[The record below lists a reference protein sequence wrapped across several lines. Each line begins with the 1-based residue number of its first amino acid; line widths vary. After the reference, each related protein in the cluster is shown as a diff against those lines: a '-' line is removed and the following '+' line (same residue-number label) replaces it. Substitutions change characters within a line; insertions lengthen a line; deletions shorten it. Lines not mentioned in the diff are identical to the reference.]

1 MNDRVEQPSKKSV
14 QQPVPAGGS
23 RIAKEN
29 CVLRR
34 GMTYLVLL
42 TAVIGGTALAQKT
55 PQDKAE
61 NNRKQ
66 AEALRKEAVDDYH
79 QSEEF
84 LGKMKKLLKDAKEAE
99 KRAADDRE
107 QAKKLKDEP
116 QLATALNNQAA
127 AVDLEV
133 KAFNH
138 RAGDAREKADSL
150 LAEARAAWQKSQ
162 AFEETPCPGNKPYCA
177 PEPTHPVKK

>member
-1 MNDRVEQPSKKSV
+1 MNDRVKQPSKKSV
-14 QQPVPAGGS
+14 KQPVPAGGS

-42 TAVIGGTALAQKT
+42 TAVLAGTALAQKT
-55 PQDKAE
+55 PQDKAA

-84 LGKMKKLLKDAKEAE
+84 LRKMKDLLKDAKDVE
-99 KRAADDRE
+99 KKAADDRD
-107 QAKKLKDEP
+107 QAKKLKDQP
-116 QLATALNNQAA
+116 QLVA
-127 AVDLEV
+127 
-133 KAFNH
+133 AFNTDAERSDLLAKQLND
-138 RAGDAREKADSL
+138 RAAKARQKADSL

-162 AFEETPCPGNKPYCA
+162 DFENTPCPENKPYCA
-177 PEPTHPVKK
+177 PEPTHPVKR

>member
-1 MNDRVEQPSKKSV
+1 M
-14 QQPVPAGGS
+14 
-23 RIAKEN
+23 
-29 CVLRR
+29 LRR

-42 TAVIGGTALAQKT
+42 TAVLGGTALAQKT

-84 LGKMKKLLKDAKEAE
+84 LRKMKDLLKDAKDAE
-99 KRAADDRE
+99 KKAADDRD
-107 QAKKLKDEP
+107 QAKKLKDQP
-116 QLATALNNQAA
+116 QLAA
-127 AVDLEV
+127 
-133 KAFNH
+133 AFNTDATRSELEAKDLND
-138 RAGDAREKADSL
+138 RAAKAREKADSL

-162 AFEETPCPGNKPYCA
+162 AFEETPCPENKPYCA